1 MPCRLLVTLSCK
13 ACSTSTMVSFT
24 ASTGMTGAMVSRREI
39 TRLESASGGLNRS
52 PSRWKKRRLARGTA
66 VVSCRT
72 MLRNGIVSATT
83 ASRGPI
89 RLRMFLSSRPAVAP
103 ARIERRRLT
112 VRRSLSAISR
122 VMLSRRIVCNESPP
136 AVSARS
142 ESIEARTVRS
152 SRL

>member
-66 VVSCRT
+66 VSCRT

-136 AVSARS
+136 TVSARS